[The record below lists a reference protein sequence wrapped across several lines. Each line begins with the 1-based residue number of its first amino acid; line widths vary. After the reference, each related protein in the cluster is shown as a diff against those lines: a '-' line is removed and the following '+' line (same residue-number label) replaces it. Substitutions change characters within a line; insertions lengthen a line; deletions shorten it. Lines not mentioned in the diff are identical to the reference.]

1 MKRLLFFAVP
11 LLFLLALPAGAG
23 TGAAAGEAKPVKP
36 RALVA
41 KKGLIH
47 AFAQDGDTIGWIG
60 ADGRVSVRQLST
72 GKTWVVGAIPTKG
85 RASTAV
91 LALAGRR
98 ALWSWDD
105 GGNSTAYPIV
115 TGAPGHA
122 SVKIADLGGGL
133 RFMGDGLDLS
143 GLAGDGTTLAYG
155 WVAETCPNQPVV
167 GCQPPWTDPLVV
179 TGGGVSPASWMP
191 PTRPPRL
198 PLIPNI
204 PPPALFAVSQG
215 GVAAVP
221 ARASTPAGEWV
232 PRVAEDGPVEV
243 YDLAGRLALRFELP
257 GIVRGLA
264 LSGPKLAVLLEQPDD
279 SKMILRGDVRLGF
292 DSFGYS
298 RTLPVGASQVAIG
311 TGGTIFR
318 VGREIYRLRGRTPT
332 LIARAA
338 STPIGL
344 SIEGKRIA
352 WAMNIKGRGR
362 IVAVTLH

>member
-243 YDLAGRLALRFELP
+243 YDLSGRLLLRVPLL
-257 GIVRGLA
+257 GIIRDVA
-264 LSGPKLAVLLEQPDD
+264 LSGPKLAVILELPDGAKRIEQFVVPNENFVSAARVPQAARD
-279 SKMILRGDVRLGF
+279 LG
-292 DSFGYS
+292 
-298 RTLPVGASQVAIG
+298 VGSA
-311 TGGTIFR
+311 GTIFR
-318 VGREIYRLRGRTPT
+318 VGHDIYVLRSEGPRL
-332 LIARAA
+332 LVRAA
-338 STPIGL
+338 GTPIGL
-344 SIEGKRIA
+344 SIEGRRIA
-352 WAMNIKGRGR
+352 WAENVKGRGR
-362 IVAVTLH
+362 IVALTLR